1 MFYLRIVAGF
11 VLLIIAVH
19 EIYRDLFQPSEQGSF
34 SKMIG
39 RAVFGTMKRI
49 PALLPSSGPIAFFTV
64 IGCWVLVILCG
75 FALIYSALYPAA
87 FHITVQSEKNTPHL
101 FVTVLYLSLEI
112 LTTLGIGD
120 IIPQAEPLRFVVG
133 GEALIGV
140 VLFSA
145 TISWF
150 LLLYPALARLRTLAR
165 RATILCEASKQIGAR
180 SISGNSESLLS
191 AFALDVVQV
200 RVDFVH
206 YPVIYYFHSGSKHA
220 SLPDAL
226 LLLSRFAE
234 EGIKEQNHESVRLAA
249 AGLNA
254 GLADLAHL
262 LGTMFVHADPNDPIA
277 VFRAYAADHLS
288 RGADPCQGEADS
300 AAEEH

>member
-1 MFYLRIVAGF
+1 MYYLRIIAGF
-11 VLLIIAVH
+11 VLIIIALH
-19 EIYRDLFQPSEQGSF
+19 EIYRDLFQPSGQGSF
-34 SKMIG
+34 SKMVG
-39 RAVFGTMKRI
+39 RAVFSTLKRI
-49 PALLPSSGPIAFFTV
+49 PALLPSSGPIAFFSV

-75 FALIYSALYPAA
+75 FALIYYALYPTA
-87 FHITVQSEKNTPHL
+87 FHITVQSEKNPAHL

-120 IIPQAEPLRFVVG
+120 IIPQAEPLRFVVA

-140 VLFSA
+140 MLFSA

-150 LLLYPALARLRTLAR
+150 VLLYPALARLRTLAQ
-165 RATILCEASKQIGAR
+165 RANILCEASRQIGAQI
-180 SISGNSESLLS
+180 ISGNSESLLS

-206 YPVIYYFHSGSKHA
+206 YPVIYYFHAGTKHA

-226 LLLSRFAE
+226 LLLSRFAD
-234 EGIKEQNHESVRLAA
+234 EGLKEQNHEPVRLAA
-249 AGLNA
+249 AGLRA
-254 GLADLAHL
+254 GLADLAQL
-262 LGTMFVHADPNDPIA
+262 LGTKFVHANPKDPTA

-288 RGADPCQGEADS
+288 HAAAPCE
-300 AAEEH
+300 